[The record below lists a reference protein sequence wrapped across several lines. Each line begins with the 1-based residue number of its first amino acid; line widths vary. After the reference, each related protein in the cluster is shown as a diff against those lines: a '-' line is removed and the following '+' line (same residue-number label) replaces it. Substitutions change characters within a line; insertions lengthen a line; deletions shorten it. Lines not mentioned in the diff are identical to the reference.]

1 MATACQHPAR
11 VHRSLTFGLTPIGE
25 SPRSGAQGQSIA
37 NTSTGL
43 TMRIPHTHAAV
54 LLAVATAA
62 TLASPAHAQAP
73 LRASVASAPRVAAAY
88 FPSRDV
94 DALLSLAGA
103 VDARW
108 NARDAAGVASLYA
121 AEATVRGLA
130 REPLV
135 GREAIR
141 AQFADNFGRLAPDLR
156 HRTEVASLQPISDD
170 VVISEGRA
178 YIERALPDG
187 SREVVKTFEVTSVAV
202 RRGTR
207 WQLVNV
213 RSQAI
218 PVTRDRGA

>member
-1 MATACQHPAR
+1 L
-11 VHRSLTFGLTPIGE
+11 LTFGLTPIGE
-25 SPRSGAQGQSIA
+25 SPRSEAQGQSNA
-37 NTSTGL
+37 KASTGAI
-43 TMRIPHTHAAV
+43 MRIPHARRAAV
-54 LLAVATAA
+54 LLAVAAA
-62 TLASPAHAQAP
+62 ASLASPAHAQAP
-73 LRASVASAPRVAAAY
+73 LRASVASAPRVVAAY

-156 HRTEVASLQPISDD
+156 HRTEVESLQPISDD